1 MSDMMKKMDNSA
13 GWGIIKIRWKAGLL
27 ILQNNSSHTDTQS
40 THLSTC
46 VTHQPSCT
54 HLLSHTY
61 VTHYHTTKLSFTA
74 HDEKHTLHPYRLIS
88 IHPQVK
94 NFSWIWCIRIDIK
107 TAFVHFKCKWFG
119 IKSIVKIKLSITEQC
134 FLKNNFHKKER
145 KKNWNHIHTQTLT
158 HWTHL
163 NNIQSYFIM
172 IH

>member
-13 GWGIIKIRWKAGLL
+13 GWSIIKIWWKAGLL
-27 ILQNNSSHTDTQS
+27 ILQNNSSHTDTHTIHTSFNTCHTPTITHMSHTITQPSFPSQPMMRS
-40 THLSTC
+40 THYILTDWFQFIHRLKIL
-46 VTHQPSCT
+46 VNMVHKN
-54 HLLSHTY
+54 LY
-61 VTHYHTTKLSFTA
+61 KNSFC
-74 HDEKHTLHPYRLIS
+74 S
-88 IHPQVK
+88 FQMQM
-94 NFSWIWCIRIDIK
+94 
-107 TAFVHFKCKWFG
+107 FG

-145 KKNWNHIHTQTLT
+145 KKNWNHINTQTLT